1 MSASVMRSGFPD
13 SQRQK
18 MVRLGYVVRCL
29 DGQRVPVDAKDREP
43 GCIPYWGAGTIQDYV
58 ADYLFDE
65 QLVLL
70 GEDGAPFDDARRPVA
85 HYSAG
90 KIWVNNHMHVLQ
102 VQSTVDAKY
111 LSYALNCVNYSE
123 YLSGA
128 IIPKLTQARMM
139 SIKLPI
145 PPLEQQARIV
155 AFLDEETAKI
165 DHLIAKQR
173 ELINLTNS
181 RLQAWREHAFWGNGH
196 GNPLECP
203 PEGWEVLRNRH
214 ILEHVDGR
222 SETGDEEMLSVSHLT
237 GVTPRSMKNVTM
249 FEAEST
255 VGYKLVGQN
264 ELVINTMWA
273 WMGALGVSRYEG
285 IVSPAYDV
293 YKFRDL
299 DAVNPMY
306 FDCMYHT
313 AAYVQLMKANS
324 RGIWESRLRLYPEI
338 FLRLPSLVPPKE
350 TQDYLVDENY
360 ARTTEAEGLTTQG
373 NKAIELLQER
383 RAALVTAVVTGHIE
397 V

>member
-1 MSASVMRSGFPD
+1 MIVTNMRGIALPEGWDRRPIASFSRAVATGLTTDALDVNGTTPLFDAQGQIGNTNSKPID
-13 SQRQK
+13 AP
-18 MVRLGYVVRCL
+18 YVTII
-29 DGQRVPVDAKDREP
+29 KD
-43 GCIPYWGAGTIQDYV
+43 GAGVGKVRILPKNST
-58 ADYLFDE
+58 F
-65 QLVLL
+65 L
-70 GEDGAPFDDARRPVA
+70 GTMNGLITDT
-85 HYSAG
+85 
-90 KIWVNNHMHVLQ
+90 
-102 VQSTVDAKY
+102 TVDLKY
-111 LSYALNCVNYSE
+111 FYYVLAQSSFFLENITTIPHIYFRDYSKEKILVPPRARQSKIVN
-123 YLSGA
+123 
-128 IIPKLTQARMM
+128 
-139 SIKLPI
+139 
-145 PPLEQQARIV
+145 
-155 AFLDEETAKI
+155 FLDLETAKI

-173 ELINLTNS
+173 QLVDLTNS

-203 PEGWEVLRNRH
+203 PEGWELVRNRH
-214 ILEHVDGR
+214 VLEHVDGR
-222 SETGDEEMLSVSHLT
+222 SETGEEEMLSVSHLT

-255 VGYKLVGQN
+255 VGYRLVGQD

-306 FDCMYHT
+306 FDCMYRT

-324 RGIWESRLRLYPEI
+324 RGIWESRLRLYPEV

-350 TQDYLVDENY
+350 TQDRLVNENCD
-360 ARTTEAEGLTTQG
+360 RTTEAGRLTTQG

-383 RAALVTAVVTGHIE
+383 RSALITAAVTGQIE